1 MDTSELRN
9 TLKKYGQE
17 HLLHHWDSINDKER
31 SQLIQSLSGM
41 NWESITK
48 SFERSISS
56 MDEGGKMDDRMTPL
70 SPDQCASLKDTSD
83 ILKEEYKCT
92 AYKAMKEGQLAILL
106 VAGGQG
112 TRLGVSYP
120 KGMYSVGL
128 ESNKSLFQLQAE
140 RILKL
145 EQLSEGK
152 IPLYV
157 MGSHNNLETTRNFF
171 TEHSFF
177 GLNPDRVVFFSQGT
191 YPCFSLDGKVLLS
204 SKFEVARA
212 SNGNGGLYE
221 ALRDCKIIEDMESRK
236 VKYIQLYC
244 VDNILVRVGDPFF
257 TGYCIKE
264 GAECANKVV
273 AKSYPSE
280 TVGITCKVDG
290 AYQVV
295 EYSEITDKAAEQ
307 RNPDGSLTYGL
318 ANLCIHFFS
327 LAFLSKVSNELDGEL
342 EFHVAKKKI
351 PFVNEEGVLI
361 KPEKPNGVK
370 LEKFVFDV
378 FRFAKDFVIWECI
391 REDEFAPLKNAPGA
405 SSFSPEH
412 CKMALYAL
420 NQKMILEA
428 GGVLVDLEDN
438 PVPKMQSPAAPLN
451 CNGSSDTKNDTC
463 VQIEISPLVSYSG
476 EGLEELVKGRRITV
490 PVYINDKDF

>member
-1 MDTSELRN
+1 
-9 TLKKYGQE
+9 
-17 HLLHHWDSINDKER
+17 
-31 SQLIQSLSGM
+31 
-41 NWESITK
+41 
-48 SFERSISS
+48 
-56 MDEGGKMDDRMTPL
+56 
-70 SPDQCASLKDTSD
+70 
-83 ILKEEYKCT
+83 
-92 AYKAMKEGQLAILL
+92 MKEGQLAILL

-152 IPLYV
+152 IP
-157 MGSHNNLETTRNFF
+157 F
-171 TEHSFF
+171 
-177 GLNPDRVVFFSQGT
+177 QGT

-244 VDNILVRVGDPFF
+244 VDNILVRVGDPLF

-307 RNPDGSLTYGL
+307 RNPDGSLT
-318 ANLCIHFFS
+318 
-327 LAFLSKVSNELDGEL
+327 
-342 EFHVAKKKI
+342 
-351 PFVNEEGVLI
+351 
-361 KPEKPNGVK
+361 
-370 LEKFVFDV
+370 
-378 FRFAKDFVIWECI
+378 RFAKDFVIWECI